1 MIFILDYSMTQE
13 SKSSY
18 KSVFKATSLFGGV
31 QFYQILISIIKSKF
45 VALLLGPYGVGIQ
58 GLLTSGTELIK
69 QITSLGLSQ
78 SAVRNISEANATG
91 KEETISKT
99 IKVLRKLVWVT
110 GLLGTVLVM
119 ILSPILSKVS
129 FGNYDYTL
137 PFIVLSITLLL
148 DQICAGQKTLLQGL
162 RRLKDLAKASA
173 IGSTVGL
180 FVSVPLYYLLGVKG
194 IVPTLILNSLT
205 ALLLTWYFSKKI
217 KIVPVS
223 ISKADIKTEGKSMV
237 VMGVALS
244 ISSILIAISSFVL
257 RSFIRNIGGEEEVGL
272 FAAGFAII
280 NTYVSMIFTA
290 MGTDYY
296 PRLAAVNNDNLKC
309 RDLVNQQAEIGTL
322 ILAPLLAI
330 CLVFMPLMILIL
342 YSNKFLLANGYISW
356 AALGMMLKMA
366 AWPIGYLFVAKGES
380 KIFILNEI
388 TQNIYTLVLN
398 LIGYKLLGLT
408 GLGIS
413 FMISQLLYFLQLF
426 LVARYKYNFSF
437 GRSFILYY
445 LVQGFIVALSFS
457 VTLISNRVTFY
468 ILGIVCILLSMA
480 VSFKGLNEKMGLMD
494 MIKGLKNRN

>member
-1 MIFILDYSMTQE
+1 M
-13 SKSSY
+13 
-18 KSVFKATSLFGGV
+18 
-31 QFYQILISIIKSKF
+31 ISIIKSKF

-257 RSFIRNIGGEEEVGL
+257 RVL
-272 FAAGFAII
+272 
-280 NTYVSMIFTA
+280 
-290 MGTDYY
+290 
-296 PRLAAVNNDNLKC
+296 L
-309 RDLVNQQAEIGTL
+309 EI
-322 ILAPLLAI
+322 
-330 CLVFMPLMILIL
+330 
-342 YSNKFLLANGYISW
+342 
-356 AALGMMLKMA
+356 
-366 AWPIGYLFVAKGES
+366 
-380 KIFILNEI
+380 
-388 TQNIYTLVLN
+388 
-398 LIGYKLLGLT
+398 
-408 GLGIS
+408 
-413 FMISQLLYFLQLF
+413 
-426 LVARYKYNFSF
+426 
-437 GRSFILYY
+437 
-445 LVQGFIVALSFS
+445 
-457 VTLISNRVTFY
+457 
-468 ILGIVCILLSMA
+468 
-480 VSFKGLNEKMGLMD
+480 
-494 MIKGLKNRN
+494 

>member
-1 MIFILDYSMTQE
+1 MTQE

-322 ILAPLLAI
+322 ILAPMLAI

-445 LVQGFIVALSFS
+445 LVQGIIVALSFS

>member
-1 MIFILDYSMTQE
+1 MTQE

-309 RDLVNQQAEIGTL
+309 RDLVSQQAEIGTL
-322 ILAPLLAI
+322 ILAPMLAI

>member
-1 MIFILDYSMTQE
+1 MTQE

>member
-1 MIFILDYSMTQE
+1 MTQE

-78 SAVRNISEANATG
+78 SVVRNISEANATG

>member
-1 MIFILDYSMTQE
+1 MTQE

-322 ILAPLLAI
+322 ILAPMLAI

-380 KIFILNEI
+380 KIFIINEI

-413 FMISQLLYFLQLF
+413 FMISQLLYFIQLF

-457 VTLISNRVTFY
+457 VTLITNRVTFY

-494 MIKGLKNRN
+494 MIKGLKKRN

>member
-1 MIFILDYSMTQE
+1 MTQE

-244 ISSILIAISSFVL
+244 ISSVLIAISSFVL

-322 ILAPLLAI
+322 ILAPMLAI

-445 LVQGFIVALSFS
+445 LVQGIIVALSFS

>member
-1 MIFILDYSMTQE
+1 
-13 SKSSY
+13 
-18 KSVFKATSLFGGV
+18 
-31 QFYQILISIIKSKF
+31 
-45 VALLLGPYGVGIQ
+45 
-58 GLLTSGTELIK
+58 LLTSGTELIK

-194 IVPTLILNSLT
+194 IVPTLMLNSLT

-290 MGTDYY
+290 MGTDFY

-322 ILAPLLAI
+322 ILAPMLAI

-342 YSNKFLLANGYISW
+342 YSNKFFLANGYISW

-457 VTLISNRVTFY
+457 VTLISNCVTFY

>member
-1 MIFILDYSMTQE
+1 MTQE

-119 ILSPILSKVS
+119 ILSPVLSKVS

-322 ILAPLLAI
+322 ILAPMLAI

-388 TQNIYTLVLN
+388 TQNIYTLILN
-398 LIGYKLLGLT
+398 LIGYQLLGLT

-445 LVQGFIVALSFS
+445 LVQGIIVALSFS

>member
-1 MIFILDYSMTQE
+1 MTQE

-309 RDLVNQQAEIGTL
+309 RELVNQQAEIGTL
-322 ILAPLLAI
+322 ILAPMLAI

-380 KIFILNEI
+380 KIFIINEI

-413 FMISQLLYFLQLF
+413 FMISQLLYFIQLF
-426 LVARYKYNFSF
+426 LVARFKYNFSF

-445 LVQGFIVALSFS
+445 LVQGIIVALSFS

-480 VSFKGLNEKMGLMD
+480 VSFKGLNEKMGLID

>member
-1 MIFILDYSMTQE
+1 MTQE

-110 GLLGTVLVM
+110 GFLGTVLVM

-322 ILAPLLAI
+322 ILAPMLAI